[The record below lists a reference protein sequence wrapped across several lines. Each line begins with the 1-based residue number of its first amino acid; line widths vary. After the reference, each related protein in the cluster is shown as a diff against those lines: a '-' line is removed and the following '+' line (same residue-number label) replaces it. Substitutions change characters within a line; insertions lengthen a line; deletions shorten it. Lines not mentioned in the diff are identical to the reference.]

1 MFSLAQSRQ
10 SPGITAMTADAA
22 QRDPVS
28 LDTLPSGQ
36 CARIVRIDGG
46 RAMIQRLMSL
56 GVTKGCEV
64 EILHHRGKGVVLG
77 LNGNRVALGAG
88 VANQI
93 LALPL
98 DACTDHG

>member
-1 MFSLAQSRQ
+1 MFSLAHSRQ
-10 SPGITAMTADAA
+10 ATGIAAVTA
-22 QRDPVS
+22 RGPEHDPVA

-56 GVTKGCEV
+56 GITKGCEV

-88 VANQI
+88 VANRIQ
-93 LALPL
+93 AAPL
-98 DACTDHG
+98 DACNDDG